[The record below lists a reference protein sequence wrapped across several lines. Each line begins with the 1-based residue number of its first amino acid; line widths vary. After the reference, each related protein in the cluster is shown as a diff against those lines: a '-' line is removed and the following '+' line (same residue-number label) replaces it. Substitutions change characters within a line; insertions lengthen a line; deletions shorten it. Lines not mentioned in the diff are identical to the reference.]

1 MILSLLSNGA
11 GGFTLNELKSALYH
25 DDTVS
30 LNDEFK
36 ALVLLLNVRLRE
48 KKPWYLIFLRESYTH
63 LNIF

>member
-48 KKPWYLIFLRESYTH
+48 KKP
-63 LNIF
+63 